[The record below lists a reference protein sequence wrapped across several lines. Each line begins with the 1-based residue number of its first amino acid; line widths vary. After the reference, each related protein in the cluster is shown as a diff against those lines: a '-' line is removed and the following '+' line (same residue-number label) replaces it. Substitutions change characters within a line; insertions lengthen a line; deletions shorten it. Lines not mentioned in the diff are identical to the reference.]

1 MRRGLIPILFLAL
14 VSGCASRN
22 ANGGERAYVSLEH
35 GNEVVAIDPAAAKIV
50 ARFDVGKRPRGIALS
65 PDRRTLYV
73 AVSGAPIGGPG
84 VDESK
89 LPPADHRADGIA
101 VVDLTSG
108 KRTRVLAA
116 GSDPETFAVS
126 PDGERL
132 YVSNED
138 AGAVSA
144 VPVNG
149 GAVRSAKV
157 GDQPEGVAV
166 TPDGRTL
173 YVACEGSDYVA
184 MLDAA
189 TLRVE
194 KTIAI
199 AGRPRSLLMSHDG
212 RTLFVAVENAG
223 KLALVDA
230 ATGAVRTLL
239 DLARGDDKIRPMGL
253 AEAAD
258 GRLFVATGRGR
269 SVMEIDV
276 AGRRIVRTIAN
287 VGARPWGLALAEND
301 RLLLSANGPSD
312 DVSLIDPAAGTVKTR
327 VRTGGGP
334 WGIAVAS
341 GSL

>member
-1 MRRGLIPILFLAL
+1 MRRGLIPFLFFVLAA
-14 VSGCASRN
+14 GCARQDET
-22 ANGGERAYVSLEH
+22 GGERAYVSLEH
-35 GNEVVAIDPAAAKIV
+35 GNAVIAIDPNAAKV
-50 ARFDVGKRPRGIALS
+50 VSRFEVGKRPRGIALS
-65 PDRRTLYV
+65 PNGRTLYV

-84 VDESK
+84 VDEDK

-101 VVDLTSG
+101 VIHLSSG
-108 KRTRVLAA
+108 KRVRVLAA
-116 GSDPETFAVS
+116 GSDPETFALS

-132 YVSNED
+132 YASNED

-157 GDQPEGVAV
+157 GDQPEGVAI

-230 ATGAVRTLL
+230 AKGDLQAVL
-239 DLARGDDKIRPMGL
+239 DLARGDKSVRPMGL
-253 AEAAD
+253 AEAGG
-258 GRLFVATGRGR
+258 GRLYVATGRGR
-269 SVMEIDV
+269 SVIEVDV
-276 AGRRIVRTIAN
+276 AGRKIVRTIAG
-287 VGARPWGLALAEND
+287 VGDRPWGLAFTDNG
-301 RLLLSANGPSD
+301 RLLISANGPSG
-312 DVSLIDPAAGTVKTR
+312 DVSLIDVAAGKVKTK
-327 VRTGGGP
+327 VKTGGGP
-334 WGIAVAS
+334 WGVAVAS
-341 GSL
+341 SGR